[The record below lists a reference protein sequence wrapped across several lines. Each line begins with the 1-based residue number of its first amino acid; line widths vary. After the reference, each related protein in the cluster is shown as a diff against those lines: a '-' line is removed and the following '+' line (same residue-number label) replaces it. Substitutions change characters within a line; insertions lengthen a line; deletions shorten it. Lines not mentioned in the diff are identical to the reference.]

1 MDKLKKLLPNKNQ
14 CCGLNLGCYEFVK
27 MQEKIKDLEQEL
39 AESENKV
46 KGFVELFDKKQHENY
61 EQFCEIQELKHQLS
75 ITEKAL
81 ELACDKIADMLAQN
95 GGGAWFYDFDGD
107 TVIERNG
114 FENFYKRYAK
124 EMLKDE

>member
-1 MDKLKKLLPNKNQ
+1 MDKSKKLPPNKNQ

-61 EQFCEIQELKHQLS
+61 EQFCEIMQLKQQL
-75 ITEKAL
+75 AR
-81 ELACDKIADMLAQN
+81 
-95 GGGAWFYDFDGD
+95 
-107 TVIERNG
+107 IEVKYER
-114 FENFYKRYAK
+114 KR
-124 EMLKDE
+124 